1 MAVGVSPC
9 PECPRKDG
17 PLVMEKLKLD
27 VVDVLLV
34 DPDHDSRQSI
44 RDILYDTGFRN
55 LRLGRRLTEL
65 RDALVI
71 SMPDLLIAEI
81 ELPDGD
87 FCELVHA
94 IRHHE
99 IGTNPF
105 LPVIALTGNPNP
117 DMVKKA
123 IECGADALLA
133 KPVSAAQVLEHVGIL
148 IRERKPFVVTSDYVG
163 PDRRKEAKRKS
174 NFPML
179 EVPNSLKVKASG
191 QKEEMDAVQRAIDEA
206 IADVNLRKLERHA
219 AQIAFLVDKIVPD
232 LEKGVVDEPVQ
243 QFLKRLL
250 YVAEDSLRRMVGTK
264 YDHVAELCTSLIKVT
279 TDIRA
284 AGGSPESKD
293 VRLLSPLSQAIQA
306 AFGTGTAAAARDVS
320 VSIGTK

>member
-1 MAVGVSPC
+1 MAVGARPC
-9 PECPRKDG
+9 PDCPQKDAS
-17 PLVMEKLKLD
+17 LVMEKLKLD

-34 DPDHDSRQSI
+34 DPDHNTRQSI
-44 RDILYDTGFRN
+44 RNILYDTGFRN

-65 RDALVI
+65 RDALVV
-71 SMPDLLIAEI
+71 SMPDLLISET

-99 IGTNPF
+99 IGANPF
-105 LPVIALTGNPNP
+105 LPVIALTGDPTP
-117 DMVKKA
+117 DMVKKV

-133 KPVSAAQVLEHVGIL
+133 KPLSAAQVLERIGIL

-163 PDRRKEAKRKS
+163 PDRRKAAKRKS
-174 NFPML
+174 DFPML
-179 EVPNSLKVKASG
+179 EVPNSLKVKATG

-206 IADVNLRKLERHA
+206 IVDINLRKLERHA
-219 AQIAFLVDKIVPD
+219 AQIALLVDKIVPD

-250 YVAEDSLRRMVGTK
+250 YVVEDSSRRMVGTK
-264 YDHVAELCTSLIKVT
+264 YDHVSELCMSLIKVT
-279 TDIRA
+279 TDIQA

-293 VRLLSPLSQAIQA
+293 VRLLSRLSQAIQA
-306 AFGTGTAAAARDVS
+306 GFGTGTTAAARDI
-320 VSIGTK
+320 SISSGTK